1 MSRFAEPMSRLI
13 DELRKL
19 PGIGTKSAQRLA
31 FHVLRASD
39 ADARALAEAI
49 LVLREKLRLCSI
61 CNNITD
67 VDPCGYCA
75 SAVRDRHL
83 VCVVEEPTNIATIEK
98 TRSYNGVYHVLHGT
112 LSPIGGVGPEQLR
125 IANLLTRLAPR
136 PQSVILSEAAS
147 AARPNFGPVMLSEA
161 ASAARPNFGPV
172 ILSEERSNES
182 KDLRL
187 DSPAAASDRF
197 LPPNPAESLPAQQY
211 EPEAIREVILAT
223 SPTTEG
229 EATAAYLAQ
238 EIRRVNPTLRITRIA
253 TGVPA
258 GSDIEY
264 ADEVTMTR
272 ALEGRRE
279 F

>member
-1 MSRFAEPMSRLI
+1 MAGTFGVNGSRFAEPMARLI
-13 DELRKL
+13 EELKKL

-31 FHVLRASD
+31 FHVLRSPAED
-39 ADARALAEAI
+39 AEALSLAI
-49 LVLREKLRLCSI
+49 RELKLHLRLCSV

-67 VDPCGYCA
+67 VDPCGYCTN
-75 SAVRDRHL
+75 AVRNQRL

-125 IANLLTRLAPR
+125 IANLLTRL
-136 PQSVILSEAAS
+136 SE
-147 AARPNFGPVMLSEA
+147 V
-161 ASAARPNFGPV
+161 
-172 ILSEERSNES
+172 
-182 KDLRL
+182 D
-187 DSPAAASDRF
+187 
-197 LPPNPAESLPAQQY
+197 
-211 EPEAIREVILAT
+211 EVILAT

-229 EATAAYLAQ
+229 EATAGYLAQ
-238 EIRRVNPTLRITRIA
+238 ELRRANGAVKVTRIA

-264 ADEVTMTR
+264 ADEVTKTR
-272 ALEGRRE
+272 AMEGRRE